1 MNGNSLK
8 RITLYCMAGIA
19 LLLVVWAIFGSHG
32 HGEDLM
38 AATAPEQPEAVQPEP
53 RPEPEATQP
62 EPEASQ
68 PEPEASQAASQP
80 TALARPVT
88 ASAETVTSPEEET
101 TPAPNKNELTSLLA
115 LLDPSDTI
123 RSRNPYEQHF
133 DSMPPGGIKLRINP
147 LGMTLRRAFND
158 SNYLHIATAEKIGIK
173 PVNSLRNAWEGGRKL
188 QRLES
193 CEAFYLDNLTHSLP
207 YLVPKAH
214 KLLTDIGLAF
224 RDSLRQ
230 RGGGDYRVKVTS
242 VLRTPR
248 LVKRLRRRNRNA
260 VDTSAH
266 LYGTTFDISYAKF
279 ICDSTRT
286 PRTQEDLKNLLGEV
300 VDQMRR
306 QGRCYVKYEYKQ
318 ACFHIT
324 AR

>member
-38 AATAPEQPEAVQPEP
+38 AATAPACE
-53 RPEPEATQP
+53 
-62 EPEASQ
+62 
-68 PEPEASQAASQP
+68 P
-80 TALARPVT
+80 TAPASPVT
-88 ASAETVTSPEEET
+88 ASAEAVTSPEAEEEEEET
-101 TPAPNKNELTSLLA
+101 APSKNELTSLLA

-123 RSRNPYEQHF
+123 RARNPYEQHF

>member
-8 RITLYCMAGIA
+8 RFTLYCMGGIA
-19 LLLVVWAIFGSHG
+19 AILLLWAIIGNKGHG
-32 HGEDLM
+32 HDLM
-38 AATAPEQPEAVQPEP
+38 ALSTRTADAE
-53 RPEPEATQP
+53 
-62 EPEASQ
+62 
-68 PEPEASQAASQP
+68 QAASP
-80 TALARPVT
+80 H
-88 ASAETVTSPEEET
+88 SAEPVDAAEASETV
-101 TPAPNKNELTSLLA
+101 AADLNSLLA

-123 RSRNPYEQHF
+123 SSRNPYEQHF
-133 DSMPPGGIKLRINP
+133 DSMPAGGIKLHINP
-147 LGMTLRRAFND
+147 LGTTLRRAFND
-158 SNYLHIATAEKIGIK
+158 SNYLHIASAEKVGIK
-173 PVNSLRNAWEGGRKL
+173 PVRSLRDAWEGGRKL
-188 QRLES
+188 QRLKS
-193 CEAFYLDNLTHSLP
+193 CEAFFLDNLTHSLP

-214 KLLTDIGLAF
+214 KLLTDIGMAF

-230 RGGGDYRVKVTS
+230 RGGGDYRIKVTS

-248 LVKRLRRRNRNA
+248 LVKRLRRHNHNA

-279 ICDSTRT
+279 ICDSTRI

-300 VDQMRR
+300 VDRMRR
-306 QGRCYVKYEYKQ
+306 DGRCYVKYEYKQ

>member
-8 RITLYCMAGIA
+8 RSTLYFMAGIA
-19 LLLVVWAIFGSHG
+19 ILLVVWTIFGSHG

-38 AATAPEQPEAVQPEP
+38 AVTPPKQDSEIVEPEPQPTVATEPEAQPEP
-53 RPEPEATQP
+53 AAAQPDTAIKREDHPSDTHAATVK
-62 EPEASQ
+62 E
-68 PEPEASQAASQP
+68 
-80 TALARPVT
+80 
-88 ASAETVTSPEEET
+88 EEET
-101 TPAPNKNELTSLLA
+101 VPVKKNELTSLLA

-133 DSMPPGGIKLRINP
+133 DSMPAGGIKLRINP

-214 KLLTDIGLAF
+214 RLLTDIGLAF

-266 LYGTTFDISYAKF
+266 LFGTTFDISYAKF

>member
-19 LLLVVWAIFGSHG
+19 LMLVVWAIFGSHG

-53 RPEPEATQP
+53 RPEPEATL
-62 EPEASQ
+62 

-80 TALARPVT
+80 TALASPVT
-88 ASAETVTSPEEET
+88 ASAEAVTPPEEEAT
-101 TPAPNKNELTSLLA
+101 TAAPSKNELTSLLA

-123 RSRNPYEQHF
+123 RSLNPYEQHF

-188 QRLES
+188 KRLES

>member
-53 RPEPEATQP
+53 RPEPEATLP
-62 EPEASQ
+62 EKQLTAPAS
-68 PEPEASQAASQP
+68 
-80 TALARPVT
+80 PVT
-88 ASAETVTSPEEET
+88 ASAEAVTPPEEEAT
-101 TPAPNKNELTSLLA
+101 TAAPSQNELTSLLA

-123 RSRNPYEQHF
+123 RARNPYEQHF

>member
-68 PEPEASQAASQP
+68 AASQP

-123 RSRNPYEQHF
+123 RARNPYEQHF

>member
-53 RPEPEATQP
+53 RPEPEATLP

-68 PEPEASQAASQP
+68 P
-80 TALARPVT
+80 ARPVT
-88 ASAETVTSPEEET
+88 ASAEAVTSPEEEEEEDT
-101 TPAPNKNELTSLLA
+101 APSREALTSLLA

-123 RSRNPYEQHF
+123 RARNPYEQHF

>member
-53 RPEPEATQP
+53 QPEPEATLP
-62 EPEASQ
+62 EKQLTAPAS
-68 PEPEASQAASQP
+68 
-80 TALARPVT
+80 PVT
-88 ASAETVTSPEEET
+88 ASAEAVTAPEEEAT
-101 TPAPNKNELTSLLA
+101 TAAPSKEELTSLLA

-123 RSRNPYEQHF
+123 RARNPYEQHF

>member
-8 RITLYCMAGIA
+8 RITLYCMGGIA

-53 RPEPEATQP
+53 QPEPEATLP
-62 EPEASQ
+62 ERQLTAPAS
-68 PEPEASQAASQP
+68 
-80 TALARPVT
+80 PVM
-88 ASAETVTSPEEET
+88 ASAKAVTPPEEEAT
-101 TPAPNKNELTSLLA
+101 TAAPSKNELTSLLA

-193 CEAFYLDNLTHSLP
+193 CKAFYLDNLTHSLP

>member
-19 LLLVVWAIFGSHG
+19 LLLVGWAIFGSHG

-38 AATAPEQPEAVQPEP
+38 AATAP
-53 RPEPEATQP
+53 
-62 EPEASQ
+62 ASQ
-68 PEPEASQAASQP
+68 S
-80 TALARPVT
+80 TAPAGPVT
-88 ASAETVTSPEEET
+88 ASAEAITSPEAAAEEEET
-101 TPAPNKNELTSLLA
+101 APSKEELTSLLA

-123 RSRNPYEQHF
+123 RARNPYEQHF

>member
-19 LLLVVWAIFGSHG
+19 LLLVIWAIFGSHG

-38 AATAPEQPEAVQPEP
+38 AATAPAN
-53 RPEPEATQP
+53 
-62 EPEASQ
+62 
-68 PEPEASQAASQP
+68 QP
-80 TALARPVT
+80 TAPAGPVT
-88 ASAETVTSPEEET
+88 ASAEAITSPEAAEEET
-101 TPAPNKNELTSLLA
+101 APSQEELTSLLA

-123 RSRNPYEQHF
+123 RARNPYEQHF

-173 PVNSLRNAWEGGRKL
+173 PMNSLRNAWEGGRKL

>member
-53 RPEPEATQP
+53 RPKPEANQP

-68 PEPEASQAASQP
+68 PASQP
-80 TALARPVT
+80 TALASPVT
-88 ASAETVTSPEEET
+88 TSAEAVTSPEEEAT
-101 TPAPNKNELTSLLA
+101 TAAPSKEALTSLLA

-123 RSRNPYEQHF
+123 RSRNPNEQHF
-133 DSMPPGGIKLRINP
+133 DSMPPGGIKMRINP